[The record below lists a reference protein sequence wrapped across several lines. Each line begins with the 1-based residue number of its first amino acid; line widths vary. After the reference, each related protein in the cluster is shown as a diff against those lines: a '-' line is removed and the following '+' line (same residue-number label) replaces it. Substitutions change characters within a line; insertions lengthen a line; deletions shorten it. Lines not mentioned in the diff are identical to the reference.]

1 MKTFFR
7 KIGNFF
13 CSIGKGIAN
22 GFKWMFSNK
31 LVVMQILR
39 EVTVTLAP
47 IVLFVAF
54 PLHYLLKYL
63 AKDSMIALKIGL
75 GGCLLL
81 AIYFILSAVYY
92 LLKALD
98 NKKLKQV
105 EQEMKE
111 KKEEAAQKYEEEKAE
126 RKNKALEIQEDAKVE
141 KVEEKE
147 PEKTAA
153 EPKAPKNFFQK
164 VFGFLSFN
172 ENTIKIV
179 TSSICGVFG
188 LVLFCFMFCDI
199 EYWDIYYFY
208 TLFLWCMFGYSVVE
222 LILSHNKKTAITMSI
237 VDVALLVLLIIVTPK
252 AHSMYFDLA
261 AYTNTNEYDIY
272 MLIISFIFMLPL
284 RVGMANGYLEK
295 TKRTRNVALGLLCLA
310 AGIIMYYTP
319 MVTKILND
327 SYIGVPVIE
336 RLYNQMIPYKAM
348 GFVFIG
354 VLVITTINISANLIH
369 YFKKRNFL
377 GIFDL
382 ACGVTGL
389 VLACYAMN
397 AMSNY
402 LILFGR

>member
-13 CSIGKGIAN
+13 CSIGKGIAK

-39 EVTVTLAP
+39 ETTVTLAP

-147 PEKTAA
+147 PEKPA

-164 VFGFLSFN
+164 IFGFLSFN

-188 LVLFCFMFCDI
+188 IVLFCLIFGDTH
-199 EYWDIYYFY
+199 YWDVYYFY

-222 LILSHNKKTAITMSI
+222 LILSHNKKTAITMAI

-295 TKRTRNVALGLLCLA
+295 TKRTRNVALGLVCLA

-327 SYIGVPVIE
+327 SYIGVSVIE
-336 RLYNQMIPYKAM
+336 RLYNQMIPYKVM

>member
-111 KKEEAAQKYEEEKAE
+111 KKEEAAQKYEE
-126 RKNKALEIQEDAKVE
+126 
-141 KVEEKE
+141 KE
-147 PEKTAA
+147 PEKTSA
-153 EPKAPKNFFQK
+153 EQKAPKNFFQK

-222 LILSHNKKTAITMSI
+222 LILSHNKKTAITMAI

-295 TKRTRNVALGLLCLA
+295 TKRTRNVALGLVCLA

-336 RLYNQMIPYKAM
+336 RLYNQMIPYKVM

>member
-13 CSIGKGIAN
+13 CSIGKGIAK

-39 EVTVTLAP
+39 ETTVTLAP

-75 GGCLLL
+75 VGCLLL

-147 PEKTAA
+147 PEKPA

-164 VFGFLSFN
+164 IFGFLSFN

-188 LVLFCFMFCDI
+188 IVLFCLIFGDTH
-199 EYWDIYYFY
+199 YWDVYYFY

-222 LILSHNKKTAITMSI
+222 LILSHNKKTAITMAI

-295 TKRTRNVALGLLCLA
+295 TKRTRNVALGLVCLA

-327 SYIGVPVIE
+327 SYIGVSVIE
-336 RLYNQMIPYKAM
+336 RLYNQMIPYKVM

>member
-39 EVTVTLAP
+39 EATVTLAP

-81 AIYFILSAVYY
+81 AVYFILSAVYY

-147 PEKTAA
+147 PEKPV

-199 EYWDIYYFY
+199 EYWDVYYFY

-222 LILSHNKKTAITMSI
+222 LILSHNKKTAITMAI

-397 AMSNY
+397 VMSNY

>member
-13 CSIGKGIAN
+13 CSIGKGIAK

-39 EVTVTLAP
+39 EATVTLAP

-147 PEKTAA
+147 PEKHA
-153 EPKAPKNFFQK
+153 EPRVPKNFFQK
-164 VFGFLSFN
+164 ILGFLSFN

-199 EYWDIYYFY
+199 EYWDVYYFY

-222 LILSHNKKTAITMSI
+222 LILSHNKKTAITMAI

-295 TKRTRNVALGLLCLA
+295 TKRTRNVALGLVCLA

-336 RLYNQMIPYKAM
+336 RLYNQMIPYKVM

>member
-39 EVTVTLAP
+39 EATVTLAP

-147 PEKTAA
+147 PEKPV

-199 EYWDIYYFY
+199 EYWDVYYFY

-222 LILSHNKKTAITMSI
+222 LILSHNKKTAITMAI

-272 MLIISFIFMLPL
+272 MLVISFIFMLPL

-354 VLVITTINISANLIH
+354 VLVITAINISANLIH